1 MAELSIIFAGIK
13 SPFWL
18 VSTPSTNGAVDASRI
33 GNRAVPSIHLN
44 FTDETVAFAGAK
56 Y

>member
-18 VSTPSTNGAVDASRI
+18 VSTPSTKGAVDTSRI
-33 GNRAVPSIHLN
+33 GKLVVSI
-44 FTDETVAFAGAK
+44 
-56 Y
+56 